1 MSRPRAC
8 ATTIASLLAVLAVSS
23 TSRADQP
30 ADDGAPPAP
39 PTVEPSPPAPP
50 TVGPSPPTAAA
61 APDPAWQGYDD
72 AFVELGK
79 GKSDAAHDSLL
90 QLTTRWPEHPATA
103 LALHRLADLE
113 ARGQA
118 RAARSASRVARGEVV
133 FWSTLGSVFVASNLC
148 IDNCASDRASA
159 AVYSLT
165 IGAGLGLSLVLTR
178 HGLEP
183 AEAQLY
189 NSAQTWGSWNAL
201 ARNDGFAED
210 NTEAAFAIG
219 AQVAGLAA
227 GVGLWRSW
235 HPDPGEVALANSGL
249 VWGAVLSAYGHLM
262 FDADTDHE
270 LQTVVL
276 LGDLGLVA
284 GALIAH
290 EVPMSRGR
298 TLLIDLGGV
307 LGTLAGGL
315 VVISGDD
322 DQTAGTTL
330 FVTTAAGLV
339 IAGFAT
345 RGWDVEP
352 PRSLRVVPARL
363 GTPGTGTSW
372 GAALAFDL

>member
-1 MSRPRAC
+1 MA
-8 ATTIASLLAVLAVSS
+8 S

-30 ADDGAPPAP
+30 AEDGAAATP
-39 PTVEPSPPAPP
+39 PTVEPPPPPPA
-50 TVGPSPPTAAA
+50 V
-61 APDPAWQGYDD
+61 PDPAWQGYDD
-72 AFVELGK
+72 AFVLLGK
-79 GKSDAAHDSLL
+79 GKRDAAHDGLL
-90 QLTTRWPEHPATA
+90 QLTTRWPEHPAAAQA
-103 LALHRLADLE
+103 LLRLGELE
-113 ARGQA
+113 ARAQA

-133 FWSTLGSVFVASNLC
+133 FWSTLGSVLVASNLC
-148 IDNCASDRASA
+148 IDNCDSDRASA

-165 IGAGLGLSLVLTR
+165 IGAGLGLSLFLTR
-178 HGLEP
+178 HGIEP

-201 ARNDGFAED
+201 ARNDGFAD
-210 NTEAAFAIG
+210 DDTEAAFAIG
-219 AQVAGLAA
+219 AQVVGLAA

-235 HPDPGEVALANSGL
+235 HPDPGEVALANTGL
-249 VWGAVLSAYGHLM
+249 VWGAILSVYGHLM
-262 FDADTDHE
+262 LDADTGSE

-315 VVISGDD
+315 AVISDQD
-322 DQTAGTTL
+322 EQTAGTTL
-330 FVTTAAGLV
+330 FITTAAGLV

-345 RGWDVEP
+345 RGWDVDP

-372 GAALAFDL
+372 GAALAIDL